1 MGRLR
6 HEDMMLIYISIAA
19 KYKEYDRLRR
29 NTSDTKS
36 TPQKKTGIDSNGNVG
51 ALREMPA
58 NSIAATPRRGLD
70 GKTGIQL
77 LQAPILV
84 EEEPTPAC
92 VRFALGPTPQKD
104 GEVLGIFDALP
115 AGTPSKGADGLDA
128 VPELA
133 VSATPSKHTASSSE
147 PTLSR
152 TPQSSGK
159 RFYLGGFVS
168 TPLKRKRE
176 DDDGAA
182 PSTIKRLFATPSF
195 LRRTAPLARIDED
208 VNEGGS
214 TAPTF
219 KKRGLVRSLSTIIQ
233 GLRKQEEQRMDDEWD
248 IMRELEE
255 EEECPNPG
263 KAKAADVLV
272 EDSQGVEM
280 PLGPDQGP
288 ELSEDEADVDPG
300 SLDANGNPRKVWK
313 KKGQKRQ
320 TKRVKMRPVVHK
332 PKKVTIEEL
341 LADVEAESEVVEETQ
356 DLSSKSRPGEGE
368 ATDSEPADPEDRGD
382 ESEYEC
388 EAQQPETER
397 KSKKRKKQKTVQSK
411 LQEGDDGKKQR
422 KPTKVNALAHTNFRK
437 LKIKNKN
444 SKANGRG
451 GRFGRR

>member
-6 HEDMMLIYISIAA
+6 HEDMMLIYILIAA

-36 TPQKKTGIDSNGNVG
+36 TPQKKTRIDRNGDVG

-58 NSIAATPRRGLD
+58 NSVAATPRRGLD
-70 GKTGIQL
+70 GKTSIQL

-115 AGTPSKGADGLDA
+115 AGTPSKGADVLDA

-133 VSATPSKHTASSSE
+133 VSATPSKHAASSSE

-159 RFYLGGFVS
+159 RFYLGGFVG

-176 DDDGAA
+176 DDDGA

-214 TAPTF
+214 TAPPF

-233 GLRKQEEQRMDDEWD
+233 GLRKQEEERMDDEWD
-248 IMRELEE
+248 IMRELEDE
-255 EEECPNPG
+255 EEESGNPR
-263 KAKAADVLV
+263 KSKPTVVLV
-272 EDSQGVEM
+272 ADSQGVEM
-280 PLGPDQGP
+280 PLGPDQGAEP
-288 ELSEDEADVDPG
+288 SEDEADVDPG

-332 PKKVTIEEL
+332 PKKVTAEKLPGEHE
-341 LADVEAESEVVEETQ
+341 VESEVVEETQ

-368 ATDSEPADPEDRGD
+368 ATDSEPADPEGRGD

-388 EAQQPETER
+388 EAQQSETER
-397 KSKKRKKQKTVQSK
+397 KTKKRKKQKTVPSK
-411 LQEGDDGKKQR
+411 PQEGDDGKKQR
-422 KPTKVNALAHTNFRK
+422 KTTKVNALAHTNFRK

>member
-1 MGRLR
+1 M
-6 HEDMMLIYISIAA
+6 
-19 KYKEYDRLRR
+19 
-29 NTSDTKS
+29 
-36 TPQKKTGIDSNGNVG
+36 
-51 ALREMPA
+51 
-58 NSIAATPRRGLD
+58 
-70 GKTGIQL
+70 QL
-77 LQAPILV
+77 LQAPTIV

-115 AGTPSKGADGLDA
+115 AGTPSKGAQMSA
-128 VPELA
+128 VVPELA
-133 VSATPSKHTASSSE
+133 VSATPSKRATSSSE

-159 RFYLGGFVS
+159 RFYLGGFVG

-176 DDDGAA
+176 DEDCT
-182 PSTIKRLFATPSF
+182 PSTAKRLFATPSF
-195 LRRTAPLARIDED
+195 LRRTIPLARIDED
-208 VNEGGS
+208 DNERGT
-214 TAPTF
+214 TAPPF

-255 EEECPNPG
+255 EDEPSNPG
-263 KAKAADVLV
+263 KGKATDILV

-280 PLGPDQGP
+280 PLGPDQGA

-313 KKGQKRQ
+313 KKGLKRQ
-320 TKRVKMRPVVHK
+320 TKRVKMRPVLHK
-332 PKKVTIEEL
+332 PKKVTTEEL
-341 LADVEAESEVVEETQ
+341 SRDAEVESEVVEETH
-356 DLSSKSRPGEGE
+356 DLSSKSMPREEE
-368 ATDSEPADPEDRGD
+368 AIDTAPEDLEDGGN
-382 ESEYEC
+382 ESDYEDGVK
-388 EAQQPETER
+388 QPDMKP
-397 KSKKRKKQKTVQSK
+397 KSKKQKKQKDVKSK
-411 LQEGDDGKKQR
+411 TQDGAGDKKDR

>member
-1 MGRLR
+1 MDRLR
-6 HEDMMLIYISIAA
+6 HEDMMLIYILIAA

-36 TPQKKTGIDSNGNVG
+36 TPQKKARIDSNGDVT
-51 ALREMPA
+51 ALRERPA
-58 NSIAATPRRGLD
+58 NSVAATPRRGLE
-70 GKTGIQL
+70 GKTSIQL
-77 LQAPILV
+77 LQAPATV

-115 AGTPSKGADGLDA
+115 AGTPSRGADVLNA

-133 VSATPSKHTASSSE
+133 ISATPSKHAVSSSE

-159 RFYLGGFVS
+159 RFYLGGFVG

-176 DDDGAA
+176 DDDGA

-214 TAPTF
+214 SAPPF
-219 KKRGLVRSLSTIIQ
+219 KRRGLVRSLSTIIQ

-263 KAKAADVLV
+263 KGKAADVLV
-272 EDSQGVEM
+272 EDSQAVEM

-332 PKKVTIEEL
+332 PKKVTAEEL
-341 LADVEAESEVVEETQ
+341 PEKTVVESEVVEETQ

-368 ATDSEPADPEDRGD
+368 VTDSEPADPGDRGD

-388 EAQQPETER
+388 EAQQSETER
-397 KSKKRKKQKTVQSK
+397 KSKKRQKQKTVPSK
-411 LQEGDDGKKQR
+411 PQEGDDGKKQR
-422 KPTKVNALAHTNFRK
+422 KTTKVNALAHTNFRK

>member
-1 MGRLR
+1 M
-6 HEDMMLIYISIAA
+6 
-19 KYKEYDRLRR
+19 
-29 NTSDTKS
+29 
-36 TPQKKTGIDSNGNVG
+36 QV
-51 ALREMPA
+51 
-58 NSIAATPRRGLD
+58 
-70 GKTGIQL
+70 
-77 LQAPILV
+77 LQAPTIV

-115 AGTPSKGADGLDA
+115 AGTPSKSTDIPA
-128 VPELA
+128 VAPDLA
-133 VSATPSKHTASSSE
+133 VSATPSKHATSSSE

-159 RFYLGGFVS
+159 RFYLGGFVG

-176 DDDGAA
+176 DEDCT
-182 PSTIKRLFATPSF
+182 PSTAKRLFATPSF
-195 LRRTAPLARIDED
+195 LRRTIPLARIDED
-208 VNEGGS
+208 DNEGGT
-214 TAPTF
+214 TAPSF

-255 EEECPNPG
+255 EDESSNSGKG
-263 KAKAADVLV
+263 KATDVLV
-272 EDSQGVEM
+272 EDSQGIEM
-280 PLGPDQGP
+280 PLGPDRGA

-313 KKGQKRQ
+313 KKGLKRQ
-320 TKRVKMRPVVHK
+320 TKRVKMRPVLHK
-332 PKKVTIEEL
+332 PKKVTTEEL
-341 LADVEAESEVVEETQ
+341 PRDAEVESEVVEETQ
-356 DLSSKSRPGEGE
+356 DLSSKSMPREEE
-368 ATDSEPADPEDRGD
+368 AIDTAPEDLEDGGNESDD
-382 ESEYEC
+382 ENGIE
-388 EAQQPETER
+388 QPDIKP
-397 KSKKRKKQKTVQSK
+397 KSKKQKKQKDVKSK
-411 LQEGDDGKKQR
+411 TQDGAGDKKDR